1 MLKKIALLPLAIATM
16 PLLAQEGKKD
26 YGFLKGSFESINQ
39 LYQKDSATNAIVPQ
53 DKVGSNNFLK
63 LDYTY
68 KQFSAGV
75 QFESYLP
82 MIVGYPGNMDG
93 SKLINKYFTYR
104 TQKLMVTVGDFY
116 EQFGSGLAFRAFENR
131 QIGINNAVQGVNVH
145 FNPIPFVQAKVIYGK
160 QRRFFDFSDG
170 VVRGGDLQLNWSK
183 LPGKVTEGK
192 SDFTTGFSYVSR
204 YDPYTGSNPD
214 IKPTVGAFSARASFS
229 SGSFFI
235 DAEHVSKS
243 NDAHLANTFYT
254 MKGKALLVNAG
265 YGFKNVGVNFNFRRM
280 ENMSFRTDRNAVQA
294 EYLVN
299 FIPAITKQHHY
310 NLSNIYVYNPQAIA
324 EIGGQVDIDI
334 NFPKKSAIGGRYGAN
349 LSINYSQYN
358 NLDITSSNVNGF
370 KSNFLAFGEQ
380 KYFRDMSLM
389 FKKRWSNPLTTV
401 FEVQQVFYNKS
412 VIEGGLHDDID
423 ATIVTA
429 DVQYKWA
436 KKKSVRFEAQH
447 LSTKQDNKNWASLL
461 AELSYAPHWTVFVT
475 DMYNYGGAG
484 KIHYYNAGFSYTYA
498 SHRVL
503 LSYGRQRPGLI
514 CTGGVCRLVPAYT
527 GLNLTLSSSF

>member
-1 MLKKIALLPLAIATM
+1 MCKKIALLPLLAISL
-16 PLLAQEGKKD
+16 PLFAQEVKKD
-26 YGFLKGSFESINQ
+26 WGFLKGSFESINQ
-39 LYQKDSATNAIVPQ
+39 LYQKDSVTNAIVPQ

-63 LDYTY
+63 LDYVY
-68 KQFSAGV
+68 KNFSAGV

-82 MIVGYPGNMDG
+82 ILVGYPGNMDG

-131 QIGINNAVQGVNVH
+131 QIGINNALQGVNVH
-145 FNPIPFVQAKVIYGK
+145 FNPIPFIQTKIVYGK

-170 VVRGGDLQLNWSK
+170 VVRGGDVQLNWSK
-183 LPGKVTEGK
+183 LSDKPSK

-204 YDPYTGSNPD
+204 YDPYTGANPA
-214 IKPTVGAFSARASFS
+214 IKPTVNAFSARASFT
-229 SGSFFI
+229 SGNFFI
-235 DAEHVSKS
+235 DAEQVSKS
-243 NDAHLANTFYT
+243 SDAHLANNNFT
-254 MKGKALLVNAG
+254 MKGKALLVNTG
-265 YGFKNVGVNFNFRRM
+265 YNFKNGGLNVNFRRM
-280 ENMSFRTDRNAVQA
+280 ENMSFRTDRSAVQA

-310 NLSNIYVYNPQAIA
+310 NLSNIYVYNPQALA
-324 EIGGQVDIDI
+324 EIGGQVDLDI

-349 LSINYSQYN
+349 LSINYSRYN
-358 NLDITSSNVNGF
+358 NLDITSSNVDGF
-370 KSNFLAFGEQ
+370 KSKFLAFGKE
-380 KYFRDMSLM
+380 KYFSDLSVSFR
-389 FKKRWSNPLTTV
+389 KRWSNPLTTT

-429 DVQYKWA
+429 DVLYKWA
-436 KKKSVRFEAQH
+436 KKKSLRMELQH
-447 LSTKQDNKNWASLL
+447 LSTKQDNKNWAAIL
-461 AELSYAPHWTVFVT
+461 AELSYAPHWTIFAS

-484 KIHYYNAGFSYTYA
+484 KIHYYNAGFSYIHGA
-498 SHRVL
+498 HRVL
-503 LSYGRQRPGLI
+503 ISYGRQRPGLI

-527 GLNLTLSSSF
+527 GLNVTLSSSF